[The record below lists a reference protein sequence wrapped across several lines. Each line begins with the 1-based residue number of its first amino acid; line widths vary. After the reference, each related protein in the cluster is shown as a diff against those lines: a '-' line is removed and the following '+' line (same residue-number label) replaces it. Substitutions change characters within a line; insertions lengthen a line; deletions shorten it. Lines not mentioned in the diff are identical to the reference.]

1 MALQFGAGK
10 LTVSGIAVARLHNI
24 TVNITYDN
32 AVMRGDNRIFA
43 DNCQF
48 FNGAVEGSWEYGEL
62 TLTGLTD
69 ILGGTGSFAGNSG
82 TITLSAT
89 QFPTSG
95 VQLILSGVTDGVTCT
110 VTLKSVKV
118 PSMTLTFDRENYLM
132 PSANF
137 ICIGDAAAGNVL
149 TIQQ

>member
-1 MALQFGAGK
+1 MALQFGCGK
-10 LTVSGIAVARLHNI
+10 LTSSGVTVARLHNI

-43 DNCQF
+43 DHCAL
-48 FNGAVEGSWEYGEL
+48 FNGAVEGSWEWGEVV
-62 TLTGLTD
+62 TSGISD
-69 ILGGTGSFAGNSG
+69 MLGGTATVAAGSG
-82 TITLSAT
+82 TWVLSAT

-95 VQLILSGVTDGVTCT
+95 MQLILSGVTDGVTCT
-110 VTLKSVKV
+110 VTLKAVKV
-118 PSMTLTFDRENYLM
+118 PSLTLKFDRENYLM

-137 ICIGDAAAGNVL
+137 ICYGDVAAGNVI